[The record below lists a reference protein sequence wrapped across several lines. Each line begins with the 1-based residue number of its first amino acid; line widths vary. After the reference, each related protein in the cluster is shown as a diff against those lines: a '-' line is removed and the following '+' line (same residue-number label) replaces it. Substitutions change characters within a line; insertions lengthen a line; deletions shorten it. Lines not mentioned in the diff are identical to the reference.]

1 MKTLTVGAFEAK
13 NRLSEL
19 LVMAEKGQR
28 IIITRRGREV
38 AMLCA
43 PESRTEKTAQNNIVT
58 SLRVLRSEVKSGSET
73 IKELIE
79 EGRK

>member
-1 MKTLTVGAFEAK
+1 MKTLTIGAFEAK

-43 PESRTEKTAQNNIVT
+43 PESDAGKMAQNDLVT
-58 SLRVLRSEVKSGSET
+58 ALRALRSEVKAGSET
-73 IKELIE
+73 IKDLIE